1 MKVDLI
7 IPDKWEDITIG
18 TYQQYIKIQEGKFS
32 EKSKTIKSLAL
43 LCNTTES
50 IIKKIA
56 YIDLKEIMDIVKGLL
71 DKEPSKEDFKKTFMF
86 DGKKYG
92 FHPNLSKL
100 TTGEYIDLE
109 NYCKEPIEN
118 LHVIMSILYR
128 PVTFERADR
137 YAIEEYNPD
146 EFKEILFKECPM
158 NIALNSLGFF
168 LTLGERLAE
177 ISHNYLQK
185 AQNKMQTQ
193 KQ

>member
-92 FHPNLSKL
+92 FH
-100 TTGEYIDLE
+100 
-109 NYCKEPIEN
+109 KEE
-118 LHVIMSILYR
+118 
-128 PVTFERADR
+128 
-137 YAIEEYNPD
+137 
-146 EFKEILFKECPM
+146 LFKKCPM

-185 AQNKMQTQ
+185 AQSKMQTQ